1 MPGDGLNLH
10 AVSSSSLFGR
20 PKLFDEFKVL
30 WIVEV
35 HLSVVVVLELRVLVH
50 LSWDLLASE
59 APHALDF
66 EIWNFVEDAN
76 SGKAVLSEV
85 IKSLKETFH

>member
-1 MPGDGLNLH
+1 MPGDRLDLH
-10 AVSSSSLFGR
+10 AVSLLSFFSRPEFLDELEVFG
-20 PKLFDEFKVL
+20 V
-30 WIVEV
+30 VEV